1 MWNVMTDSWL
11 RSGRWVHEREVGTA
25 ASVSYKGWKK
35 WQLVQ
40 HHNKE
45 GYFSASSATF
55 PTRSMVVYSSL
66 LTHRNSNIFS
76 TMTVTFW
83 PFVIR
88 KSNSSVCKKT
98 EKKPHDQ
105 RCYGTNQRRWS
116 PADTM
121 ICLTSRLMMKSGW
134 SRHSMMV
141 IWCWRASLGSCWT
154 T

>member
-1 MWNVMTDSWL
+1 MTVVCFLLTTWTTYS
-11 RSGRWVHEREVGTA
+11 
-25 ASVSYKGWKK
+25 
-35 WQLVQ
+35 
-40 HHNKE
+40 E

-98 EKKPHDQ
+98 EEKAPWPAVLKHKP
-105 RCYGTNQRRWS
+105 
-116 PADTM
+116 TM
-121 ICLTSRLMMKSGW
+121 VKP
-134 SRHSMMV
+134 SRHHYLPHLTLDDEIRV
-141 IWCWRASLGSCWT
+141 IQTLDDGHLMLESQFRILLDHVGEGLQAYSKGGPFTPVNMWHNWF
-154 T
+154 